1 MVRFGPSVQPQMV
14 QFSHATCQTTADLSQ
29 GLGLAELAEQHTDQL
44 IPAGEPFGVTIS
56 SMFADDPTKSLAISK
71 VYDLS
76 KKVCTFKRH
85 MPLRF
90 VGLS

>member
-1 MVRFGPSVQPQMV
+1 MV
-14 QFSHATCQTTADLSQ
+14 QFSHARSQATADLSQ
-29 GLGLAELAEQHTDQL
+29 RLGFAELAKQHTDQL

-56 SMFADDPTKSLAISK
+56 SMLANNPTEGLTISK
-71 VYDLS
+71 VYDLC

-90 VGLS
+90 VGFS